1 MKTINYLLGLLFISL
16 LASCTKEYYTVE
28 GEASSYE
35 YVITDYGADAYGG
48 GDCSGIINKLIEDM
62 PLSGGCIV
70 IPEGTFVLDN
80 PIEINKNYITIKGVN
95 SGMRSNIDVKELDL
109 LIGAGGGSKIV
120 LRNTD
125 CAFHIPVMEN
135 VNNSINRI
143 SGVEIKDLMISGGE
157 KNNGIGIFIEHD
169 NDRCQ
174 ISNVIG
180 INLQK
185 GVEAHKCDAL
195 IIKDSWFCEMQSG
208 IELYDGIQN
217 KITDC
222 QLGAQPDGIT
232 CLLQGEQN
240 LVFSNNHVYPDGGI
254 NLKLL
259 DCEFVN
265 ITSNN
270 FKSYYN
276 GIIDIKGN
284 NNLLNG
290 NIIWLVSSDNQT
302 TAKGEDYG
310 VVRVEGTSNF
320 ITGNTVKCEWKNIV
334 NPVTFRSVNANGAN
348 TFSNLSVADLN
359 SSRVFYVQY
368 GDKIEQCG
376 VTPSN
381 TIYEQVNYRGKIGYL
396 DVDAAGSDDQ
406 TASKEWFISQYPQ
419 GVIIDPANLGN
430 LNEYSVLWIHIDRNG
445 INSGLE
451 NLKTGVFNDGVINA
465 LKAYYTNG
473 GNLLL
478 CNHATQLLVPFGRL
492 DADRAP
498 NLFGAGD
505 GSSNADIWGINAN
518 INRKYDWR
526 QHAIYEGLSTA
537 GAGDHDIYPLIGSG
551 NKEDHNC
558 MWDLNRFGY
567 NKGEKNNILWFE
579 EENNAVILGTWQHVV
594 DDACAGLI
602 EFNPA
607 GSINGRCIAIG
618 VAAYEWNQGDTD
630 SNMYRVNIEQLT
642 RNAIS
647 YLDSKWKN

>member
-180 INLQK
+180 VNLQK

-195 IIKDSWFCEMQSG
+195 IIKDSWFCEMKSG
-208 IELYDGIQN
+208 IELYGGIQN

-254 NLKLL
+254 NLKLV

-445 INSGLE
+445 INSGWE
-451 NLKTGVFNDGVINA
+451 NLKTDVFSDDVINA
-465 LKAYYTNG
+465 LKDYYTNG

-492 DADRAP
+492 DAGRAP
-498 NLFGAGD
+498 NLFGAGE
-505 GSSNADIWGINAN
+505 GSSNADIWGVNAN

-526 QHAIYEGLSTA
+526 QHSIYEGLSTA

-558 MWDLNRFGY
+558 MWDLNKFEY
-567 NKGEKNNILWFE
+567 DDTEDNIKHFE
-579 EENNAVILGTWQHVV
+579 SENSASVLGTWQHVV

>member
-80 PIEINKNYITIKGVN
+80 PIEINKNYI
-95 SGMRSNIDVKELDL
+95 S
-109 LIGAGGGSKIV
+109 
-120 LRNTD
+120 
-125 CAFHIPVMEN
+125 AFHIPVMEN

-445 INSGLE
+445 INSGWE
-451 NLKTGVFNDGVINA
+451 NLKTDVFNDDVINA

-498 NLFGAGD
+498 NLFGAGE
-505 GSSNADIWGINAN
+505 GSSNADIWGVNAN

-558 MWDLNRFGY
+558 MWDFNAFGY
-567 NKGEKNNILWFE
+567 DDTEDNIKHFE
-579 EENNAVILGTWQHVV
+579 SENSASVLGTWQHVV

-647 YLDSKWKN
+647 YLDSKW